1 MHNYTVACSVPNSL
15 ELNYLTSTSLSEVVV
30 VFLFFF
36 FRAVR
41 KDQAQNLITFAIYL
55 PVGDN
60 EPSIFQEWAF

>member
-15 ELNYLTSTSLSEVVV
+15 ELNHLTSTSPAEVAA
-30 VFLFFF
+30 VFPVSF

-41 KDQAQNLITFAIYL
+41 KDQAQNLTTFAIYL
-55 PVGDN
+55 PLGDN